1 MIRKP
6 TAVLAATLAFASV
19 AAFGSP
25 AFADQIRDKQW
36 HLRYLKVSEA
46 HRFSTGKGVTVA
58 VIDSGVSKH
67 PDLDGSILKG
77 TDFVDPGGSGQNDT
91 DGHGTK
97 MAGLIAG
104 HGVGGGGAL
113 GIAPDAKIMPIKVQL
128 DLKGIAR
135 DFGPAV
141 NYAVKHGAK
150 VINMSVGAAGVTA
163 DLYKAVNDAANAD
176 VVIVAAAGNSP
187 EDSSITSPARLT
199 RVVAVGATNK
209 SGNISKVSVAGPEL
223 DIVAPGEDIEGPGK
237 NGSYGVGTGTSD
249 STAIVSGAAALLR
262 SKYPEMSAKEVVER
276 LESTAVDKGAPGVD
290 DEYGHGVLDIVA
302 ALEAG
307 GPGAG
312 APSAGATSSASD
324 PSTNASDSVALPE
337 AENSSG
343 SGSGLLIA
351 GIVLVVLVAAGAL
364 FFVLR
369 ARSRS
374 TS

>member
-1 MIRKP
+1 MIQKP
-6 TAVLAATLAFASV
+6 TAVLAVTLVFASV
-19 AAFGSP
+19 TVFGSP
-25 AFADQIRDKQW
+25 AFADQVRDKQW
-36 HLRYLKVSEA
+36 HLQYLKVSEA
-46 HRFSTGKGVTVA
+46 HRISTGKGITVA

-67 PDLDGSILKG
+67 PDLDGSIVKG
-77 TDFVDPGGSGQNDT
+77 TDLIDPGGSGQNDT

-104 HGVGGGGAL
+104 HGVDGGGAL
-113 GIAPDAKIMPIKVQL
+113 GVAPDAKIMPIKVL
-128 DLKGIAR
+128 GSKGVSK
-135 DFGPAV
+135 DFAPAIK
-141 NYAVKHGAK
+141 YAVQHGAK
-150 VINMSVGAAGVTA
+150 VINMSVGDTGGVTA
-163 DLYKAVNDAANAD
+163 DLFKAVNDAVNSD
-176 VVIVAAAGNSP
+176 VVIVAAAGNRP
-187 EDSSITSPARLT
+187 GDSAITSPARLT
-199 RVVAVGATNK
+199 RVVAVGATDK
-209 SGNISKVSVAGPEL
+209 SGNISKVSVTGAGL

-302 ALEAG
+302 ALNAG
-307 GPGAG
+307 GPGG
-312 APSAGATSSASD
+312 SAPSASATTSASD
-324 PSTNASDSVALPE
+324 PSAGASGSAALPE
-337 AENSSG
+337 AEDSSG
-343 SGSGLLIA
+343 SGSGLLI
-351 GIVLVVLVAAGAL
+351 GGVVLVILLGAGAL